1 GTIEDRLGAKPLV
14 MQVPIGAESDFQG
27 VVDLVEMKA
36 YDWPEILEEDLPVIN
51 SKAGDPSRGQIQREI
66 PITEHL
72 QDTVDEY
79 RAKLVED
86 VAESSEELM
95 EKYLED
101 GELSTAELKSGIRAL
116 TINSEAYPVFCG
128 TAFKNKGIQPV
139 LDGVMDYLPSPL
151 DVSA

>member
-1 GTIEDRLGAKPLV
+1 FVNKMDKLGADFFFTVRTIVDRLGAKPLV
-14 MQVPIGAESDFQG
+14 MQVPIGAENDFTG

-36 YDWPEILEEDLPVIN
+36 YDWPEVLEEDMKVIN
-51 SKAGDPSRGQIQREI
+51 SKKGDPSRGQWQREI
-66 PITEHL
+66 PIPAEL

-95 EKYLED
+95 EKYLEEGD
-101 GELSTAELKSGIRAL
+101 LSVAELKAGIRTL

-128 TAFKNKGIQPV
+128 TAFKN
-139 LDGVMDYLPSPL
+139 
-151 DVSA
+151 